1 MKNNNITKF
10 GEAELNNVS
19 MSSGSSYYRYNLYE
33 INTGID
39 ELTLIEEE
47 RNVEEIWKECYIE
60 SEYDCSNIGITKEN
74 KNRTYMLLKN
84 EIIKL
89 LNLRYDY
96 AGIYYDDYGVATI
109 QSPFDSDSTYFYIR
123 EDLYEKIIK
132 QFNIIVGVYSEK
144 DYETNDPKS
153 FSKYKICCAIDAAYE
168 YEDNDF
174 RKIAIYKR
182 DEEIIV

>member
-1 MKNNNITKF
+1 M
-10 GEAELNNVS
+10 
-19 MSSGSSYYRYNLYE
+19 NL
-33 INTGID
+33 
-39 ELTLIEEE
+39 
-47 RNVEEIWKECYIE
+47 
-60 SEYDCSNIGITKEN
+60 
-74 KNRTYMLLKN
+74 
-84 EIIKL
+84 L
-89 LNLRYDY
+89 LNPFSRVWPFKQTTINSTPSFF
-96 AGIYYDDYGVATI
+96 AVATI

-123 EDLYEKIIK
+123 EDLYEKITK